1 VDKRAEERPMAT
13 WTELERARPE
23 LMARA
28 RSLFL
33 IEQPDAPGPA
43 GLGYLATIRPDGG
56 PRLHPISPAVL
67 DGRLYAYI
75 VGRSPKLGDL
85 RGDGR
90 FALHSWPLPFSDEG
104 FDDEEVAFTGRA
116 TEVGD
121 RALAER
127 VARTVGDDPE
137 TGVVFELHLETALHK
152 HRRGGLTYDVWREDR
167 DPA

>member
-1 VDKRAEERPMAT
+1 MAT
-13 WTELERARPE
+13 WSELEAARPE

-28 RSLFL
+28 RELFL

-43 GLGYLATIRPDGG
+43 GLGYLATIRADGG
-56 PRLHPISPAVL
+56 PRVHPISPAVL
-67 DGRLYAYI
+67 DGRLYAYV
-75 VGRSPKLGDL
+75 VGRSLKVRDL
-85 RGDGR
+85 RGDPR
-90 FALHSWPLPFSDEG
+90 FALHSWPVPFGEDT

-116 TEVGD
+116 IEIGD

-137 TGVVFELHLETALHK
+137 TGVVFELHLETALNK

-167 DPA
+167 DGA